1 MRPRTENVP
10 LQPEYGLNFA
20 PSIMTATFSAWRY
33 FREEISLA
41 LKMKIFYMVKALQ
54 TSRWRY

>member
-33 FREEISLA
+33 FSN
-41 LKMKIFYMVKALQ
+41 VKNEDILYGESF
-54 TSRWRY
+54 TN